1 MNQPDV
7 VSALEPLIKVLN
19 RLNIPYYVGGS
30 IASST
35 YGAFRAT
42 RDVDMVFN
50 LDPKHVDELVNS
62 LKSQYYIDRD
72 MILEAIQHRSSFNLI
87 HLKTMFKI
95 DVFILKE
102 RTFDHESFKRKKE
115 NKIDASTNLTVY
127 VSSPEDVIL
136 HKLEWYRAADHI
148 SDRQWSDVLSVLK
161 VQGDRLDMSYMENW
175 AKKLGI
181 LDLLEK
187 ALSEIPKN

>member
-1 MNQPDV
+1 MKQPDV
-7 VSALEPLIKVLN
+7 VAALEPLIKVLN

-42 RDVDMVFN
+42 RDIDMVFDLN
-50 LDPKHVDELVNS
+50 PKYVDELVNS
-62 LKSQYYIDRD
+62 LKSRYYIDKD
-72 MILEAIQHRSSFNLI
+72 MILEAIQRRSSFNLI

-102 RTFDHESFKRKKE
+102 RTFDHKSFQRKKE
-115 NKIDASTNLTVY
+115 NKIDEGMNLTVY
-127 VSSPEDVIL
+127 FASPEDVIL
-136 HKLEWYRAADHI
+136 HKLEWYRAADHV
-148 SDRQWSDVLSVLK
+148 SDRQWNDVLGVLK
-161 VQGDRLDMSYMENW
+161 IQDDQLDMPYMKSW
-175 AKKLGI
+175 AKKLGV

-187 ALSEIPKN
+187 ALSEVE

>member
-1 MNQPDV
+1 MKQVDAV
-7 VSALEPLIKVLN
+7 VALAPLIKVLN

-42 RDVDMVFN
+42 RDIDMVFN

-62 LKSQYYIDRD
+62 LKAQYYIDKD
-72 MILEAIQHRSSFNLI
+72 MILEAIQRKSSFNLI

-102 RTFDHESFKRKKE
+102 RQFDHESFQRKRE
-115 NKIDASTNLTVY
+115 NRIDGDTNLTVY
-127 VSSPEDVIL
+127 FSSPEDVIL
-136 HKLEWYRAADHI
+136 HKLEWYRSTDHV
-148 SDRQWSDVLSVLK
+148 SERQWNDVLGVLK
-161 VQGDRLDMSYMENW
+161 VQGDELDMSYLKKW
-175 AKKLGI
+175 AEKLNV

-187 ALSEIPKN
+187 ALSEVE